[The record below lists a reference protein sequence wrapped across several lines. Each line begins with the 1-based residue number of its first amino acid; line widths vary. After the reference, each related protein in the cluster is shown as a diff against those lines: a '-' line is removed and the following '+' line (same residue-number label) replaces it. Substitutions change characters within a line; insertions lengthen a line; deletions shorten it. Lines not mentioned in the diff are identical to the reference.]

1 MLDEFL
7 CWLEIQCPDF
17 EIHQIKMKLGSLRIY
32 LGTKTD
38 FVIPDE
44 NIRSEISQLQNLLR
58 LPHHI
63 RMIKQP
69 SAQTGSQKTSETFPQ
84 TMNFTS
90 LDFETAN
97 RSCVSICAAGMAV
110 FEDGNLTE
118 SRYWLVRP
126 PKGARMVSG
135 RLHRNSRLDSS
146 GCSGCP
152 NFPAI
157 ATELLQRLTRSDI
170 VVAHNAKFDIGALYA
185 TLNHFGLVCPEFDY
199 VCTCQL
205 ARRVWPELPSH
216 SLDALAAH
224 IGHQFNHHHAQ
235 ADAEAA
241 GRVLLAMMKQVNAN
255 TPRELLQNTGMEPKR
270 FCH

>member
-1 MLDEFL
+1 M
-7 CWLEIQCPDF
+7 
-17 EIHQIKMKLGSLRIY
+17 
-32 LGTKTD
+32 
-38 FVIPDE
+38 
-44 NIRSEISQLQNLLR
+44 SQNR
-58 LPHHI
+58 L
-63 RMIKQP
+63 
-69 SAQTGSQKTSETFPQ
+69 
-84 TMNFTS
+84 NFTS

-110 FEDGNLTE
+110 FEDGKLTE

-126 PKGARMVSG
+126 PDG
-135 RLHRNSRLDSS
+135 RRWFREDFTEIHGLTWFDVRDA
-146 GCSGCP
+146 P
-152 NFPAI
+152 AFPAI
-157 ATELLQRLTRSDI
+157 AIELLQRLTRSDI
-170 VVAHNAKFDIGALYA
+170 VVAHNAKFDMGALYA

-255 TPRELLQNTGMEPKR
+255 TLRELLHKAGMEPRR